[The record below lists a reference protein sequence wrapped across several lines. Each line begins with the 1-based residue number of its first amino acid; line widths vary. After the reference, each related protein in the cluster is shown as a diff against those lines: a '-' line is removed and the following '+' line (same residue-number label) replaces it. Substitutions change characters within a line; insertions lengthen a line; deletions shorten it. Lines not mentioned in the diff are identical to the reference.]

1 MKQKYNLYGFTVV
14 NRFQSFV
21 NELLI
26 VNKLDSF

>member
-1 MKQKYNLYGFTVV
+1 MKQKYNLYSFAVV